1 MTRAH
6 VTSAHTSPTAGASH
20 CANHTP
26 MKSPGLRALQELLRA
41 CCCRGVALLL
51 QLVRRRFDP
60 APSPGEESLLRRPSR
75 VRRRDE
81 ALRRVLRSPRGCPS
95 KAGRV
100 FRRRREVSTEGRSEI
115 PFPRFTP
122 IPSSLDPRLHRSR
135 DRKYE
140 CHWSSKRRGIA
151 TRYAPT
157 TGTPAMPR
165 QGFSPANDFLR
176 EYVVSNAGVGRGI
189 WALQLPFS
197 QC

>member
-115 PFPRFTP
+115 PFPRFKP

-135 DRKYE
+135 DRNLNVI
-140 CHWSSKRRGIA
+140 GA
-151 TRYAPT
+151 
-157 TGTPAMPR
+157 
-165 QGFSPANDFLR
+165 AN
-176 EYVVSNAGVGRGI
+176 AA
-189 WALQLPFS
+189 ALQLDMLPRPAPPPCRGRAFHP
-197 QC
+197 QMTF